1 MGGSKCPP
9 LGWRERQ
16 RIVAESTAT
25 PRFRLSRQHGTGL
38 PWGALPDA
46 SNPSR
51 IPGAEAQ
58 SAVLPPI
65 PLNTP
70 QALQSFADWVASIR
84 GDEASEAQTYVNR
97 LLQAWGWADAV
108 EAGTFFEKPIPKG
121 SLGGGMGKADALIEG
136 TRSTVLIEMKS
147 RGKALGPHF
156 PQLQRYWMYLAPKPA
171 YCLLCNF
178 DELWVYDI
186 NELVDEPLVKLRV
199 ADLASQSSS
208 LAFLSKSEQPVH
220 FGLNQIE
227 VTEAQARSM
236 GELFG
241 RLRQRGA
248 KSGAFTALEA
258 QRFVLQCVLSL
269 FAEDRNLL
277 PNLQFTLALDA
288 CQGGQSSYD
297 VLGNLFGEMNTP
309 GITPGGQFRGTP
321 YFNGGLFAH
330 IPRLELLPEEL
341 DLLSASAEENWKQ
354 VRPSIFGNIFE
365 ASSDAATRHAHGQH
379 FTSEVDML
387 QIIRPTIV
395 EPWEERIAQASSIA
409 ELEGLRQ
416 ALTQYR
422 VCDPACGSGN
432 FLYMGYNAVKDLE
445 VSILRRISDLR
456 RSEVKKGQAVL
467 GLVTP
472 LQFFGMDTSPFAVEL
487 ARVTLMIARKVA
499 NDRLGLT
506 ERDLPLDNLDNNIRV
521 ADALFAQWPEAD
533 SYVGNPPFLGGKR
546 MRTELGDDYT
556 ERVYNYYPDSS
567 NFADFCCYWFR
578 LAHDNLKPDGRA
590 GLVGTNMI
598 RRGYNRRASLD
609 YIRDNGGFIHNAIS
623 TEPWSG
629 DAKVHVSIVN
639 WGKSKPRRC
648 TLDGKS
654 VSEINTTLGDTV
666 DATEASKLKANKGT
680 CFVGVQPTGA
690 GFDVPEETALE
701 WISHDQRNA
710 QVVRP
715 FSMGYNLA
723 QCPLGKPDRW
733 IVDFGTLVL
742 EEAETFPLPF
752 QHLKDYVRPVRL
764 ANKNK
769 ELHVRWWLHWR
780 PRPAMRTAIRDKDFY
795 FAVPRVSKWAFPLR
809 LEKAWLP
816 GEKNVVLASEDFYVF
831 GLLTSSVHRQWM
843 HAQKGTLKGDIAYTH
858 DSIFETFPFPQIVA
872 PELAQQIRQAMTA
885 LNDYR
890 NEVMLGRNWGIT
902 DLYNAYFH
910 EPASQL
916 AKLHQALDALVL
928 KAYGWKAKEDI
939 LSNLLDLNLE
949 LAEREAAGETV
960 VGPWAPA

>member
-1 MGGSKCPP
+1 MS
-9 LGWRERQ
+9 
-16 RIVAESTAT
+16 
-25 PRFRLSRQHGTGL
+25 
-38 PWGALPDA
+38 
-46 SNPSR
+46 
-51 IPGAEAQ
+51 
-58 SAVLPPI
+58 
-65 PLNTP
+65 TP
-70 QALQSFADWVASIR
+70 QALETFAQWVKSIR
-84 GDEASEAQTYVNR
+84 GDEDSEGQTYVNR
-97 LLQAWGWADAV
+97 LMQAWGWADSV
-108 EAGTFFEKPIPKG
+108 EAGVTFERKIPKG
-121 SLGGGMGKADALIEG
+121 SLAGGTGKADALIEG
-136 TRSTVLIEMKS
+136 TRASVLIEMKS
-147 RGKALGPHF
+147 RGKALAPHF
-156 PQLQRYWMYLAPKPA
+156 PQLQRYWIYLTPKPI
-171 YCLLCNF
+171 YSVLCNF
-178 DELWVYDI
+178 DELWVYDF
-186 NELVDEPLVKLRV
+186 NQLVDEPLVKLQV

-241 RLRQRGA
+241 RLRKRGEN
-248 KSGAFTALEA
+248 SGAFTALEA

-269 FAEDRNLL
+269 FAEDRGML

-309 GITPGGQFRGTP
+309 GVTPGGQFKGTP
-321 YFNGGLFAH
+321 YFNGGLFSQ
-330 IPRLELLPEEL
+330 IPRLVLLSDEL
-341 DLLSASAEENWKQ
+341 DLLSASAQENWKQ

-395 EPWEERIAQASSIA
+395 EPWEERIAQARSIP

-445 VSILRRISDLR
+445 VSILRRIDER
-456 RSEVKKGQAVL
+456 RTSKAQKDQAVL

-506 ERDLPLDNLDNNIRV
+506 ERDLPLDNLDNNIKV
-521 ADALFAQWPEAD
+521 ADALFTPWPEANA
-533 SYVGNPPFLGGKR
+533 YVGNPPFLGGKH
-546 MRTELGDDYT
+546 MRINLGDEYV
-556 ERVYNYYPDSS
+556 ERVFQRFPEVRDSV
-567 NFADFCCYWFR
+567 DFCTYWFR
-578 LAHDNLKPDGRA
+578 LAQENLKPDGRA
-590 GLVGTNMI
+590 GLVATNSI
-598 RRGYNRRASLD
+598 RHGKSRRASLD
-609 YIRDNGGFIHNAIS
+609 YIRDKGGHIHSAIS
-623 TEPWSG
+623 TQPWSG
-629 DAKVHVSIVN
+629 EANVHVSIVN
-639 WGKSKPRRC
+639 WSQEAAGSFR
-648 TLDGKS
+648 LDGKDVPTINTS
-654 VSEINTTLGDTV
+654 LRSSVDVSEAMALG
-666 DATEASKLKANKGT
+666 ANKGH
-680 CFVGVQPTGA
+680 CFQGVIPVGK
-690 GFDVPEETALE
+690 GFNVDPATAAE
-701 WISHDQRNA
+701 WLAADPRNA
-710 QVVRP
+710 EVVKP
-715 FSMGYNLA
+715 FSMGTNLA
-723 QCPLGKPDRW
+723 KRPLGQPDRW
-733 IVDFGTLVL
+733 IIDFGDRLL
-742 EEAETFPLPF
+742 EEIEAYPSPFRQVVDQVRAER
-752 QHLKDYVRPVRL
+752 QSNREQVMREK
-764 ANKNK
+764 
-769 ELHVRWWLHWR
+769 WWR
-780 PRPAMRTAIRDKDFY
+780 FKRTNAAMREALEPLSRF
-795 FAVPRVSKWAFPLR
+795 FAVPEVSKWAIFLPCQPN
-809 LEKAWLP
+809 WLC
-816 GEKNVVLASEDFYVF
+816 GNKNKVVASDDYYVLT
-831 GLLTSSVHRQWM
+831 LLTSSVHRTWM

-858 DSIFETFPFPQIVA
+858 DSIFETFPFPQVVT
-872 PELAQQIRQAMTA
+872 PELVQRIRQAMTA

-890 NEVMLGRNWGIT
+890 NEVMLARNWGIT

-928 KAYGWKAKEDI
+928 KAYGWKASEDI

>member
-1 MGGSKCPP
+1 MS
-9 LGWRERQ
+9 
-16 RIVAESTAT
+16 
-25 PRFRLSRQHGTGL
+25 
-38 PWGALPDA
+38 
-46 SNPSR
+46 
-51 IPGAEAQ
+51 
-58 SAVLPPI
+58 
-65 PLNTP
+65 TP
-70 QALQSFADWVASIR
+70 QALQTFADWVASIR

-108 EAGTFFEKPIPKG
+108 EAGTTFERKIPKG
-121 SLGGGMGKADALIEG
+121 SLAGGMGKADALIEA

-156 PQLQRYWMYLAPKPA
+156 PQLQRYWIYLAPKPV
-171 YCLLCNF
+171 YSVLCNF
-178 DELWVYDI
+178 DELWVYDF
-186 NELVDEPLVKLRV
+186 NQLVDEPLVKLRV

-236 GELFG
+236 GELFK
-241 RLRQRGA
+241 RLRKRGEQ
-248 KSGAFTALEA
+248 SGAFTALEA

-269 FAEDRNLL
+269 FAEDRGLL

-330 IPRLELLPEEL
+330 IPRLELLSEEL
-341 DLLSASAEENWKQ
+341 DLLSASAEENWQQ

-365 ASSDAATRHAHGQH
+365 ASSDDATRHAHGQH

-395 EPWEERIAQASSIA
+395 EPWEERIAQAGSIA

-416 ALTQYR
+416 ALMQYR

-445 VSILRRISDLR
+445 VSILRRIEER
-456 RSEVKKGQAVL
+456 RTAKKEKDQLLL

-521 ADALFAQWPEAD
+521 ADALFTPWPEAD
-533 SYVGNPPFLGGKR
+533 AYVGNPPFLGGKR
-546 MRTELGDDYT
+546 MRTELGDEYT
-556 ERVYNYYPDSS
+556 ERVYSRFPDES
-567 NFADFCCYWFR
+567 NFADFCTHWFR
-578 LAHDNLKPDGRA
+578 IAHDSIKEGALA
-590 GLVGTNMI
+590 GLVGSNII
-598 RRGYNRRASLD
+598 RRGFSRKASLE
-609 YIRDNGGFIHNAIS
+609 YICANGGYITNAIS
-623 TEPWSG
+623 TQPWSG
-629 DAKVHVSIVN
+629 LAKVHVSIVN
-639 WGKSKPRRC
+639 WSKKMPVTC
-648 TLDGKS
+648 FLDGKEVDS
-654 VSEINTTLGDTV
+654 INSALGESIDV
-666 DATEASKLKANKGT
+666 AEAKIIIANKG
-680 CFVGVQPTGA
+680 FSYVGVQPTGA
-690 GFDVPEETALE
+690 GFEITAETASE
-701 WISHDQRNA
+701 WIQKDLRNA
-710 QVVRP
+710 EVLKLY
-715 FSMGYNLA
+715 SAGSNLTKN
-723 QCPLGKPDRW
+723 PIGEPERW
-733 IVDFGTLVL
+733 IIDFNDKAL
-742 EEAETFPLPF
+742 EDAETYADVFN
-752 QHLKDYVRPVRL
+752 HVKTYVRPQRL
-764 ANKNK
+764 SSANKA
-769 ELHVRWWLHWR
+769 LGFTWWLPWR
-780 PRPAMRTAIRDKDFY
+780 TRPAMRAALSTLMCY
-795 FAVPRVSKWAFPLR
+795 FGVPEVSKWAIFV
-809 LEKAWLP
+809 KSDKSWLP
-816 GEKNVVLASEDFYVF
+816 SNLVKVIASDDFYVL
-831 GLLTSSVHRQWM
+831 GIATSSIHRSWM
-843 HAQKGTLKGDIAYTH
+843 NSQKSTLKGDIRYTPTTC
-858 DSIFETFPFPQIVA
+858 FETFPFPQVVA
-872 PELAQQIRQAMTA
+872 PAQVQQIRQAMTT

-890 NEVMLGRNWGIT
+890 NEVMVARNWGIT

-916 AKLHQALDALVL
+916 AKLHRALDTLVL
-928 KAYGWKAKEDI
+928 KAYGWKASEDI
-939 LSNLLDLNLE
+939 LSNLLDLNME
-949 LAEREAAGETV
+949 LAEREAVGEKV

>member
-1 MGGSKCPP
+1 
-9 LGWRERQ
+9 
-16 RIVAESTAT
+16 
-25 PRFRLSRQHGTGL
+25 LS
-38 PWGALPDA
+38 
-46 SNPSR
+46 
-51 IPGAEAQ
+51 
-58 SAVLPPI
+58 
-65 PLNTP
+65 TP
-70 QALQSFADWVASIR
+70 QALQTFADWVASIR

-97 LLQAWGWADAV
+97 LLQAWGWTDAV
-108 EAGTFFEKPIPKG
+108 EAGTTFERKIPKG
-121 SLGGGMGKADALIEG
+121 SLAGGMGKADALIEA

-156 PQLQRYWMYLAPKPA
+156 PQLQRYWIYLAPKPV
-171 YCLLCNF
+171 YSVLCNF
-178 DELWVYDI
+178 DELWVYDF
-186 NELVDEPLVKLRV
+186 NQLVDEPLVKLRV

-227 VTEAQARSM
+227 VTEAQASSM
-236 GELFG
+236 GDLFK
-241 RLRQRGA
+241 RLRKRGEQ
-248 KSGAFTALEA
+248 SGAFTALEA

-269 FAEDRNLL
+269 FAEDRGLL

-330 IPRLELLPEEL
+330 IPRLELLSEEL
-341 DLLSASAEENWKQ
+341 DLLSASAEENWQQ

-365 ASSDAATRHAHGQH
+365 ASSDDATRHAHGQH

-395 EPWEERIAQASSIA
+395 EPWEERIAQAGSIA

-445 VSILRRISDLR
+445 VSILRRIEER
-456 RSEVKKGQAVL
+456 RTAKKEKDQLLL

-521 ADALFAQWPEAD
+521 ADALFTPWPEAD
-533 SYVGNPPFLGGKR
+533 AYVGNPPFLGGKR
-546 MRTELGDDYT
+546 MRTELGNDYT
-556 ERVYNYYPDSS
+556 ERVYKHFPDSS

-578 LAHDNLKPDGRA
+578 LAHDNLKPDGMA

-609 YIRDNGGFIHNAIS
+609 YIRNSKGYIHNAIS
-623 TEPWSG
+623 TQPWSG
-629 DAKVHVSIVN
+629 EAKVHVSIVN
-639 WGKSKPRRC
+639 WSKTKPITC
-648 TLDGKS
+648 TLNGKL
-654 VSEINTTLGDTV
+654 VPEINTTLSDTV
-666 DATEASKLKANKGT
+666 DATEASKLKANKGK
-680 CFVGVQPTGA
+680 CFVGVQPTGV
-690 GFDVPEETALE
+690 GFDISEDTALE
-701 WISHDQRNA
+701 WIDHDQRNA
-710 QVVRP
+710 QIVRP

-723 QCPLGKPDRW
+723 QCPLGRPDRW
-733 IVDFGTLVL
+733 IVDFGTLGL
-742 EEAETFPLPF
+742 EEAEKFPLPF
-752 QHLKDYVRPVRL
+752 QHLKDYVRPERL

-769 ELHVRWWLHWR
+769 DLHARWWLHWR
-780 PRPAMRTAIRDKDFY
+780 PRPSMRAAIINQAFY
-795 FAVPRVSKWAFPLR
+795 FAVGEVSKWAIFIPC
-809 LEKAWLP
+809 EKVWLP
-816 GEKNVVLASEDFYVF
+816 GNKNKAVASDDFYIL

-858 DSIFETFPFPQIVA
+858 DTIFETFPFPQVVA
-872 PELAQQIRQAMTA
+872 SGLVQQIRQAMTT

-890 NEVMLGRNWGIT
+890 NEVMLAKNCGIT

-916 AKLHQALDALVL
+916 AKLHRALDTLVL
-928 KAYGWKAKEDI
+928 KAYGWKASEDI

-949 LAEREAAGETV
+949 LAEREAAGEQV